1 MSRVYYS
8 GLAPLISVF
17 RRGLRLMLGLDSD
30 VRMEVVYVVAMR
42 FPVEVLMAKA
52 IWRYFSRVRELAGG
66 SDCPPVGLVV
76 RWLR

>member
-1 MSRVYYS
+1 
-8 GLAPLISVF
+8 
-17 RRGLRLMLGLDSD
+17 MLGLDFD

-52 IWRYFSRVRELAGG
+52 IWRYFSRAGELAGG
-66 SDCPPVGLVV
+66 RVCPPVGLVV